1 MAKKPKLL
9 INILAG
15 IILFIVFILLLPEKL
30 FSFEARIA
38 LATITTMVYWW
49 ITQPVHIAV
58 TALLPIIINAVFNVA
73 PMSSVLSDYFS
84 PIVVLLLGAMMIL
97 SSWSQSGLDKRIALK
112 ALTIIGTS
120 VKKQIVIWFLLATVM
135 SMFLPNA
142 VVAAALCPVAAAM
155 IQFSL
160 PAETKISANKTLY
173 LILLA
178 IVWGAGI
185 GGFGTPLGGAM
196 NLVAIEYIE
205 KFTGMEYMYITW
217 TVKMLPYLLILV
229 IGIGIYLL
237 TVKTDSKTL
246 PGSREY
252 FKNEYKKLG
261 KIKKSEVISLAFFI
275 AAVVLAFTRPLYE
288 KMLPEFKPYYA
299 FLLAGLA
306 LFFIKGDDKKALIS
320 WETAAKD
327 FNWGLIILF
336 SGGLAAGNLI
346 ISTKAADALSQSAVS
361 IQLTDVFILA
371 ILFITLGIFLA
382 NASSNTAATA
392 VLIPVVISI
401 VGALAPDPMPFI
413 YISAAA
419 CNCAYVLP
427 TSIRAIPIGYG
438 MDVKFMLKKGIAAV
452 VISLVLLSI
461 VAYIQII
468 MQ

>member
-1 MAKKPKLL
+1 
-9 INILAG
+9 
-15 IILFIVFILLLPEKL
+15 
-30 FSFEARIA
+30 
-38 LATITTMVYWW
+38 
-49 ITQPVHIAV
+49 
-58 TALLPIIINAVFNVA
+58 
-73 PMSSVLSDYFS
+73 
-84 PIVVLLLGAMMIL
+84 
-97 SSWSQSGLDKRIALK
+97 
-112 ALTIIGTS
+112 
-120 VKKQIVIWFLLATVM
+120 
-135 SMFLPNA
+135 
-142 VVAAALCPVAAAM
+142 
-155 IQFSL
+155 
-160 PAETKISANKTLY
+160 
-173 LILLA
+173 LA